1 MLNVKELGQVFTP
14 QFIVNDILALIKN
27 NGSVLEPSC
36 GDGAFIKNF
45 SRNFIGIEI
54 DKQFTAQNVVNIDF
68 FDFAIEE
75 KFDTIIGN
83 PPYVKY
89 QDICN
94 STKEKLSKYSKLFD
108 KRTNLYQF
116 FIYKSILH
124 LKEHGELIFITPR
137 DFLKTTSSIKLNEF
151 IYKHGTITDFID
163 LGDQRI
169 FKDATPNCAI
179 WRFELGN
186 FIRNTNIVKKFS
198 CVNGQLLFI
207 SNEYS
212 IKFSDLFFVKVGAV
226 SGADKI
232 FANETH
238 GNLDFVCSQTAKTGK
253 TKKMIYNKNCE
264 YLKNFKDILLTR
276 KIKKFNEENYYFWG
290 RDYYKSE
297 ASRIYVNVKTRN
309 KKPFFTHDCKAYD
322 GSILAIFPKFECNK
336 HRLNEAMN
344 MLNNVDWQ
352 ELGFVCDGRYLFS
365 QKSLENTILPKEF
378 SKLNNN

>member
-1 MLNVKELGQVFTP
+1 MLKEIDTETNELNLSQDVYEE
-14 QFIVNDILALIKN
+14 VEVLIKYD
-27 NGSVLEPSC
+27 GYLKRQEIQIEQASKLEKFKIP
-36 GDGAFIKNF
+36 
-45 SRNFIGIEI
+45 E
-54 DKQFTAQNVVNIDF
+54 NIDYMSMEH
-68 FDFAIEE
+68 ISTE
-75 KFDTIIGN
+75 
-83 PPYVKY
+83 
-89 QDICN
+89 
-94 STKEKLSKYSKLFD
+94 TKEKLSKYSKLFD

-151 IYKHGTITDFID
+151 IYKHGTITDFIY

-186 FIRNTNIVKKFS
+186 FTRNTNIVKKFS

-207 SNEYS
+207 NNEYS

-264 YLKNFKDILLTR
+264 YLKNFKDIL
-276 KIKKFNEENYYFWG
+276 
-290 RDYYKSE
+290 
-297 ASRIYVNVKTRN
+297 
-309 KKPFFTHDCKAYD
+309 
-322 GSILAIFPKFECNK
+322 
-336 HRLNEAMN
+336 
-344 MLNNVDWQ
+344 
-352 ELGFVCDGRYLFS
+352 
-365 QKSLENTILPKEF
+365 
-378 SKLNNN
+378 